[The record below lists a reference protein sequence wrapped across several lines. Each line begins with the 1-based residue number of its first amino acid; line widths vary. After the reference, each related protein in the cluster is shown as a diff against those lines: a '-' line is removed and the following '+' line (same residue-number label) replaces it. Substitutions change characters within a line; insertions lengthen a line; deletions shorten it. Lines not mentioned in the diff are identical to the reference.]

1 MTHTVAEP
9 LKSTPEAASLRLGF
23 ISGVLALLAAFAAA
37 GSTIPLFNIYRAE
50 EGFTNADISLTVVAY
65 SAATLGALLVL
76 GRLSGY
82 VGRRPVAIA
91 SLALIV
97 LGCVLLLR
105 VHDIG
110 TLVAGRLLMG
120 LGGGLASS
128 SLPAYIVDTAP
139 AKPQWLA
146 SVASSQ
152 TIMLGLAVG
161 AVASGALVQFGPWP
175 RDLIFVLVI
184 VMLLLSAALIAMSPE
199 TVKRC
204 PGALASLRP
213 NVRVP
218 ARVRR
223 LLPVSAAVF
232 LGTWATGAFYQAF
245 VPGLVQDQL
254 GTHSPLILGLVFAA
268 YMGPSALGSPLGGLF
283 SPATAQRIGMTAFV
297 VGWAGLVASTTIGAL
312 PLFITATVVAGA
324 AQGIAIS
331 SAVRGLIHGSCPAD
345 RAPIFA
351 IVYLLSYSAA
361 TFPSLISGALSHTV
375 SLQQIAL
382 GHAVLAL
389 ITTAVTLVAV
399 REPDG
404 DSTSG

>member
-1 MTHTVAEP
+1 MQ
-9 LKSTPEAASLRLGF
+9 LGF

-50 EGFTNADISLTVVAY
+50 EGFTNAGISLGVGAY

-82 VGRRPVAIA
+82 VGRRPVAVA
-91 SLALIV
+91 SLTLIM
-97 LGCVLLLR
+97 LGCVLLLS
-105 VHDIG
+105 VHNIG

-152 TIMLGLAVG
+152 TIMLGLALG

-175 RDLIFVLVI
+175 RDLVFVVAI
-184 VMLLLSAALIAMSPE
+184 IMLLLSAALIVMSPE

-204 PGALASLRP
+204 PGAWASLRP
-213 NVRVP
+213 SVRVP
-218 ARVRR
+218 ARVRK
-223 LLPVSAAVF
+223 LVPVSAAVF

-254 GTHSPLILGLVFAA
+254 GTASPLILGVVVAA

-283 SPATAQRIGMTAFV
+283 SPATAQRIGMAAFV
-297 VGWAGLVASTTIGAL
+297 VGWAGLVTSTTVGTL
-312 PLFITATVVAGA
+312 PFFIAATTVAGVG
-324 AQGIAIS
+324 QGIAIS
-331 SAVRGLIHGSCPAD
+331 SAVRGLLHGSCPGD

-351 IVYLLSYSAA
+351 MVYLLSYSAA

-375 SLQQIAL
+375 PLQQLAI

-389 ITTAVTLVAV
+389 IATSITLVAV
-399 REPDG
+399 RDPAG
-404 DSTSG
+404 DSGASTFR